1 MPLVPSLI
9 VNVPTGGGGGCIHD
23 GRIHNGALVNMSVNL
38 GPVSSN
44 GFLPG
49 YIGGGTGLDYNPR
62 CLVRDIG
69 PAISRS
75 GLAYQNVIDLLARS
89 ADCTAFVNNLDTG
102 VHAAG
107 HNSIGGMLFD
117 LFVLCSTIT
126 MHRLNEYGRFGRTCI
141 LSRGRTS
148 CKDPLLGLMVGFLGT
163 GMPLS

>member
-1 MPLVPSLI
+1 MAASVTGIGLYTLKILPAQPSLMALYIPSLAMAQRFPTGILTYAMPLVPSLI

-75 GLAYQNVIDLLARS
+75 GLAYQNVIDLLAPS

-102 VHAAG
+102 MNACEWA
-107 HNSIGGMLFD
+107 
-117 LFVLCSTIT
+117 
-126 MHRLNEYGRFGRTCI
+126 
-141 LSRGRTS
+141 
-148 CKDPLLGLMVGFLGT
+148 
-163 GMPLS
+163 